1 MPSRPGQRGERAA
14 EKELRRL
21 GMTLLERNVRAAGG
35 EIDLL
40 ALDGET
46 IVVVEVRSRSSESH
60 GTPEETVGATKR
72 RHLIRAARSLLAKK
86 GLSDR
91 PRRYDVAA
99 VRLGADGKPESIRW
113 TKGAFDEAN

>member
-1 MPSRPGQRGERAA
+1 MAARPGARGERAA

-40 ALDGET
+40 ALDGDT

-60 GTPEETVGATKR
+60 GTPEESVDAAKR

-86 GLSDR
+86 GLLDR

-99 VRLGADGKPESIRW
+99 VLLRPDGKPGEIRW
-113 TKGAFDEAN
+113 TKGAFDETS